1 MDKRILIF
9 STAYYPVVGGA
20 EVALKEL
27 TDRMPSMRFD
37 LVCARL
43 KKGLAD
49 HERIGNVEVYRVGFG
64 YSFDKYL
71 LPFLGPMRAYRIA
84 HNVNTTVWSMMAS
97 YAGFASLFYCWM
109 RPSTKLLLTLQE
121 GDPLEKYAKRL
132 GVFGFLQRAIFR
144 RANRVQAI
152 SRFLG
157 EWAVRAGHRHPV
169 EIIPNGVDINSFSKP
184 ISAERRRELRTGL
197 GFTVEDIVLVTA
209 SRLSLKN
216 AVDDVIRALPALSM
230 RVKFLVIGVGEDE
243 AMLRTLTDELG
254 VNERVVF
261 AGYRSHAELPEL
273 LRASEIFIRPSLSEG
288 LGNAFLEAMAADVPI
303 IGTPVGG
310 IPDFLADGQ
319 TGILCEPRNP
329 ESIVKAVDRL
339 LAEPGLRSRVVEQ
352 GAKLV
357 RDRYDWASIADRM
370 KSLLLSL

>member
-27 TDRMPSMRFD
+27 TDRMGDLRFV

-43 KKGLAD
+43 KKGLPD
-49 HERIGNVEVYRVGFG
+49 DERIGNVDVHRVGFG

-71 LPFLGPMRAYRIA
+71 FPFFGAFYARRVVPAGTA
-84 HNVNTTVWSMMAS
+84 VWSMMAS

-109 RPSTKLLLTLQE
+109 RPATKLLLTLQE
-121 GDPLEKYAKRL
+121 GDPLEKYSRRL
-132 GVFGFLQRAIFR
+132 GPFVFLQRRLFR
-144 RANRVQAI
+144 RADRVQAI

-157 EWAVRAGHRHPV
+157 EWAVRNGHRGQV
-169 EIIPNGVDINSFSKP
+169 EIIPNGVDIAAFSRT
-184 ISAERRRELRTGL
+184 ISAERRRELRVSF
-197 GFTVEDIVLVTA
+197 GFTDEDIVLVTA

-216 AVDDVIRALPALSM
+216 AVDDVIRALPAMSV
-230 RVKFLVIGVGEDE
+230 RVKFFVIGVGEDE
-243 AMLRTLTDELG
+243 SALKTLADQSGLTS
-254 VNERVVF
+254 RVVF
-261 AGYRSHAELPEL
+261 GGYRPHGELPEL
-273 LRASEIFIRPSLSEG
+273 LRACDIFIRPSLSEG
-288 LGNAFLEAMAADVPI
+288 LGNAFLEAMAAEIPV

-310 IPDFLADGQ
+310 IPDFLVDGE
-319 TGILCEPRNP
+319 TGVMCEPRNP

-339 LAEPGLRSRVVEQ
+339 LAEPRLRSHVVEQ

-357 RDRYDWASIADRM
+357 RDRYDWASISERM